1 MKKNQFQYQL
11 MLFSNLFQ
19 MKPEYDQTP
28 NEERKVWRDNLQK
41 KFVDSPDELN
51 ATNLIEKSV
60 KFIR

>member
-1 MKKNQFQYQL
+1 
-11 MLFSNLFQ
+11 

-41 KFVDSPDELN
+41 KFVDAPDELN